1 MKETI
6 HTLLMATSLSFW
18 SGLAIL
24 TGSGAVGESAASQSQ
39 GQADTA
45 SQHKDA
51 EKQARPEIEKQR
63 QQQDQQGQQS
73 VNKDAVA
80 ALQETQKAI
89 TAIAANKTSD
99 ALAAIEQATGKIN
112 ILLARNPSKG
122 LIPVSVEVDVIDNAP
137 RDAKTA
143 LELAMNAA
151 KAMDDDDFPA
161 ARVLLDA
168 LRSEIRDRTYHLP
181 LATYP
186 DALKEAARLLDQ
198 KKNDEAKDVLLTA
211 MNTLVAIDKV
221 TPIPLLLARTA
232 LNGAQVES
240 QKDKAAAQKLLEA
253 AKAEV
258 MRAKQ
263 LGYAGKD
270 PEYVALNNDIS
281 NLEKQLK
288 GGGEIASLF
297 NRLKE
302 KLAAFTNRQSSQQ
315 HKQQQ
320 SGSGSRAAR

>member
-24 TGSGAVGESAASQSQ
+24 TGSSVVAESAASQSQ

-45 SQHKDA
+45 KQRKDA
-51 EKQARPEIEKQR
+51 EQQARPEIENQR
-63 QQQDQQGQQS
+63 QQQEQQAQQS

-89 TAIAANKTSD
+89 SAISANKTSE
-99 ALAAIEQATGKIN
+99 ALTAIEQANGKIN
-112 ILLARNPSKG
+112 ILLARNPSSA

-137 RDAKTA
+137 RDSKAV
-143 LELAMNAA
+143 LELATNAA
-151 KAMDDDDFPA
+151 KAMDDDNYPA

-198 KKNDEAKDVLLTA
+198 KKNDEAKVVLLTA
-211 MNTLVAIDKV
+211 LNTLVAIDKV

-258 MRAKQ
+258 LRAKQ

-320 SGSGSRAAR
+320 SGTGSRASR

>member
-73 VNKDAVA
+73 VDKDAVA

-137 RDAKTA
+137 RDARTA

-297 NRLKE
+297 NRLKA